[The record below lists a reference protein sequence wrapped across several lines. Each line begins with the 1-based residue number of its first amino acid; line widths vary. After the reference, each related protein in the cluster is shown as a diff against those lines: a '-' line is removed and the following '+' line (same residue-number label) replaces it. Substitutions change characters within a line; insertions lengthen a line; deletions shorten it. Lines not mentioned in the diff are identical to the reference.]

1 MKNFINIS
9 DLSSKELR
17 AIIDEAKIRKL
28 NRKNFNKSAPD
39 NDKPFEG
46 KSMAMIFEKPS
57 TRTRMSFD
65 IAVKQLGG
73 STIILNP
80 EGIHYGKG
88 NETLKDTA
96 KVLTEY
102 VDIVMLRTS
111 SHKNL
116 EEFGKHLEIPII
128 NGLSDQSHPCQI
140 MSDILTF
147 EEKKGSITGKTISW
161 LGDGNNNMSNSLIEA
176 AGKFDFQLKIGC
188 PKKYNPNKNM
198 LHWARKNKVKL
209 LITDKPEEAVKNS
222 DCVMTDKWISMNDK
236 VNKKIK
242 KKHLKNY
249 QVNKSLMLK
258 ANSNAIFMHC
268 LPVGRGEEVTDEVID
283 GKQSV
288 VWLQA
293 LNRVHAQKSIL
304 LYCFGKLR

>member
-9 DLSSKELR
+9 DLSSEELR
-17 AIIDEAKIRKL
+17 SIIEEAKSRKS
-28 NRKNFNKSAPD
+28 NRKNLNKSSPD
-39 NDKPFEG
+39 RDKPFEG

-65 IAVKQLGG
+65 IAIKQLGG
-73 STIILNP
+73 HSIILNP
-80 EGIHYGKG
+80 DGIHYGKG
-88 NETLKDTA
+88 DETLKDTA

-116 EEFGKHLEIPII
+116 EEFGKHLKIPII

-147 EEKKGSITGKTISW
+147 EETKGSIKGKVISW

-176 AGKFDFQLKIGC
+176 AGKFSFQLKIGC
-188 PKKYNPNKNM
+188 PKKYMPNKRI
-198 LHWARKNKVKL
+198 LSWAKKNKVKL
-209 LITDKPEEAVKNS
+209 LITQKLTEAVKDS
-222 DCVMTDKWISMNDK
+222 DCVMTDKWVSMNDK
-236 VNKKIK
+236 VNKKQK
-242 KKHLKNY
+242 KKNLMSY
-249 QVNKSLMLK
+249 QVNKKLMTMAK
-258 ANSNAIFMHC
+258 PDSIFMHC

-288 VWLQA
+288 VWRQA
-293 LNRVHAQKSIL
+293 LNRVHAQKSIINWCL
-304 LYCFGKLR
+304 A

>member
-17 AIIDEAKIRKL
+17 TIIEEAKSRKL
-28 NRKNFNKSAPD
+28 NRKNLNKSAPD
-39 NDKPFEG
+39 KDKPFEG

-73 STIILNP
+73 SSIILNP
-80 EGIHYGKG
+80 DGIHYGKG
-88 NETLKDTA
+88 DETLKDTA

-116 EEFGKHLEIPII
+116 EEFGKHLDIPII

-147 EEKKGSITGKTISW
+147 EETKGSIEGKTISW

-176 AGKFDFQLKIGC
+176 AGKFGFQLKIGC
-188 PKKYNPNKNM
+188 PKKYTPNKKILN
-198 LHWARKNKVKL
+198 WAKKNKVNL
-209 LITDKPEEAVKNS
+209 LVTKKPEEAVKNS
-222 DCVMTDKWISMNDK
+222 DCVMTDKWVSMNDK

-242 KKHLKNY
+242 KEKFK
-249 QVNKSLMLK
+249 
-258 ANSNAIFMHC
+258 
-268 LPVGRGEEVTDEVID
+268 
-283 GKQSV
+283 
-288 VWLQA
+288 
-293 LNRVHAQKSIL
+293 
-304 LYCFGKLR
+304 KLSS